1 MHSNVSISCGIF
13 VSGDLSGGYYLSP
26 CVLTECHD
34 DMRVIREEI
43 FGAVA
48 AVLPFDTEE
57 EAIRRANDTQ
67 FGLGGKYDLD
77 KYD

>member
-1 MHSNVSISCGIF
+1 M
-13 VSGDLSGGYYLSP
+13 
-26 CVLTECHD
+26 TECHD

-67 FGLGGKYDLD
+67 FGLGGKYDLN